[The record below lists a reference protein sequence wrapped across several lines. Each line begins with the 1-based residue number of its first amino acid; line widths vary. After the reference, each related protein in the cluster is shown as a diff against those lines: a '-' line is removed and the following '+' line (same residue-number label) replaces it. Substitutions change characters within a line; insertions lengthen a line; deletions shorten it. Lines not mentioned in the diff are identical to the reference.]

1 MVRETTA
8 AVLLLVAAT
17 IAVAGAQRDVSGGDF
32 FELASVKPLPTAGGG
47 SVSTDGP
54 SGCRTGGWIG
64 AIQLEPGRIAVPA
77 ITVAALVNLAYG
89 QDCFLVEGGPDWIRV
104 DRFNIQ
110 ALIPATSPAYTR
122 RDLTEGKALKLQ
134 TMLQNLLVDR
144 FALVVRREKKE
155 MPVYALV
162 VSKVGRM
169 QLSEDQSPPGAPSLP
184 QAGDRLR
191 VRDAPLARGSMSL
204 LTAPS
209 GVVTY
214 SAKAVPIW
222 ELTKIVQGQVGR
234 PVLDKTEL
242 KGLFD
247 IRLQF
252 LPESSLST
260 SGGNAGDVPPPT
272 SVPTGPLLPT
282 AIQEQLGLKL
292 ESIRAPVDVLVIERV
307 EKPTEN

>member
-1 MVRETTA
+1 LDPA
-8 AVLLLVAAT
+8 AL
-17 IAVAGAQRDVSGGDF
+17 AVAETQGDVSGRDV
-32 FELASVKPLPTAGGG
+32 FELTSVKPLPPSRGD
-47 SVSTDGP
+47 SVATDGP

-64 AIQLEPGRIAVPA
+64 AIQIDPNRITVPA

-89 QDCFLVEGGPDWIRV
+89 QDCFLVEGGPDWIRM
-104 DRFNIQ
+104 DRFNVQ
-110 ALIPATSPAYTR
+110 ALIPATSPVYTR

-134 TMLQNLLVDR
+134 TMLQNLLLDR
-144 FALVVRREKKE
+144 FALIVRREKKE

-162 VSKVGRM
+162 VSKVGKM
-169 QLSEDQSPPGAPSLP
+169 QLSEDQTPPGAPSLP
-184 QAGDRLR
+184 QAGDRPR
-191 VRDAPLARGSMSL
+191 GRDAPLARGSMSL

-222 ELTKIVQGQVGR
+222 ELTKIFQGQVGR

-252 LPESSLST
+252 FPESSLST
-260 SGGNAGDVPPPT
+260 SGLDAGSAPRPHGDGPT
-272 SVPTGPLLPT
+272 VPTGPLLRT
-282 AIQEQLGLKL
+282 AIQEQLGLTL

-307 EKPTEN
+307 EKPREN